1 MSTSMADP
9 AYRRDLGDS
18 LILRWSSTGDTEAIA
33 QLESIV
39 FRDHVTDPPI
49 IPLAHF
55 MREMMS
61 GEYPLMSP
69 GDFALV
75 EDSASPSSSIK

>member
-9 AYRRDLGDS
+9 AYRRDLGNG
-18 LILRWSSTGDTEAIA
+18 LILRWSSTSDAAAIA

-39 FRDHVTDPPI
+39 FRDHVTDPPN

-55 MREMMS
+55 MRETMS
-61 GEYPLMSP
+61 GEYPLMGP

-75 EDSASPSSSIK
+75 